1 MEKVSVYT
9 DRDDPS
15 PAELKGYMAE
25 VFADLD
31 ANPRKLMLSLDV
43 HNNRGS
49 VVKIDMK
56 DGEPVF
62 VIEGRPPVAADFRG
76 RWIAEHPVPLVLP
89 EYGRM
94 KLVLEPVDA
103 NRVRVRRPT
112 WKERLF
118 G

>member
-15 PAELKGYMAE
+15 SEELRKYMAE

-31 ANPRKLMLSLDV
+31 ANPRKLMLSIDAC
-43 HNNRGS
+43 NNKGAAVS
-49 VVKIDMK
+49 IYMK
-56 DGEPVF
+56 DGEPYFKV
-62 VIEGRPPVAADFRG
+62 EGHAPAEADFRG
-76 RWIAEHPVPLVLP
+76 RWIAEHPVPLALP
-89 EYGRM
+89 GKGRM

-112 WKERLF
+112 WKERVF